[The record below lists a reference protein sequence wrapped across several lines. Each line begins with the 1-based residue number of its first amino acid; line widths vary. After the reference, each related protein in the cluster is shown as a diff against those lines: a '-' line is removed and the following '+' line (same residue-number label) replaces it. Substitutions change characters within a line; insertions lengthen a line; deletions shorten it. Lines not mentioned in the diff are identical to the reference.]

1 MTTRADVDRVARTL
15 RLRAVS
21 LKGSPH
27 ISRVVGILLLVL
39 AGVPSGA
46 AAQKDQ
52 FFDALLP
59 LYNALAGIYGD
70 EGPRL
75 TAQVEA
81 MSAALSRWDAA
92 NRDAEAMLR
101 ARLTGAGVS
110 TALQVHTLLG
120 SMALE
125 RGQYT
130 AALREF
136 NDDIRLDPQRA
147 AFQRF
152 RALLYEALNRPAEAA
167 DAFRAAWLA
176 SPTDAQNAYQM
187 LVHVSLRKS
196 AAERRA
202 ARDTLAAL
210 ERQLIAGQ
218 APKANAPFLS
228 IRPIADETG
237 GAMAFA
243 PAAYASA
250 FRLLLTGQLEEG
262 MSALRAA
269 VAADPLVADAALRG
283 EAATRGIAALRQG
296 QVSQAIEAFQTA
308 VMQTPDSSDVH
319 RLLATAQI
327 VDGDVSDGIEQLREA
342 VRLNPKNERA
352 WLALARALDDS
363 GDEAEAANVLRT
375 AIGGLPDAGELRWQ
389 HSVISGKRQ
398 QTDIAD
404 LALVDAA
411 DRLVLLA
418 GSAELQTRVARLAQ
432 THLDYDRAIA
442 LLERAAVLTP
452 NDPHVHQALGRA
464 YVDQGRDEEGYAELV
479 VALWLDPAGAGT
491 LTAIGSAHLAEGR
504 YSEAIAALTRA
515 VSLDT
520 ANPQSAQ
527 ALGEA
532 LVRAG
537 QITEGQPRLEEAA
550 RLQSRAVETQRRE
563 RTIGML
569 SLQGE
574 LHMTERNFD
583 AAITAWRQLIALE
596 NRSALG
602 HMRLADALRAS
613 TRLEPA
619 AAELQVAISLNAG
632 ADAHRRLAAVYA
644 ELGRPDDS
652 AREHRAYVD
661 LKLQELHQR
670 SRETP

>member
-1 MTTRADVDRVARTL
+1 MTSANHDSVAPTL
-15 RLRAVS
+15 RVCGASVN
-21 LKGSPH
+21 GSPRM
-27 ISRVVGILLLVL
+27 SLVLVALLLVI
-39 AGVPSGA
+39 ASFPSTA

-59 LYNALAGIYGD
+59 LYNALGGIYGD

-101 ARLTGAGVS
+101 ARLTGADVP

-125 RGQYT
+125 RGQFT
-130 AALREF
+130 TALREF
-136 NDDIRLDPQRA
+136 NDDVRLDPQRA
-147 AFQRF
+147 AFHRF
-152 RALLYEALNRPAEAA
+152 RALLFEALNRPAEAA

-176 SPTDAQNAYQM
+176 NPADPQNAYQL

-202 ARDTLAAL
+202 AHDTLAAL
-210 ERQLIAGQ
+210 ERQLVSGQ
-218 APKANAPFLS
+218 AAKANAPFLS

-243 PAAYASA
+243 PAAYATA
-250 FRLLLTGQLEEG
+250 ITLLLTGQLEAG
-262 MSALRAA
+262 MTALRAA
-269 VAADPLVADAALRG
+269 VAADPLVADPALRG
-283 EAATRGIAALRQG
+283 DAAARGIAALRQG
-296 QVSQAIEAFQTA
+296 QVNQAIQSFQAA
-308 VMQTPDSSDVH
+308 VTQAPDSSDVH

-327 VDGDVSDGIEQLREA
+327 VNGDVSDGIEQLRDA
-342 VRLNPKNERA
+342 VGVNPKNERA
-352 WLALARALDDS
+352 WLALARALDES
-363 GDEAEAANVLRT
+363 GDEVEAANVLRT
-375 AIGGLPDAGELRWQ
+375 AIGELPDAGELRWQ

-398 QTDIAD
+398 RTDNAD

-418 GSAELQTRVARLAQ
+418 GAGELQTRVARLAQ

-442 LLERAAVLTP
+442 LLERAALLTP
-452 NDPHVHQALGRA
+452 NDSNVHQALGRA

-479 VALWLDPAGAGT
+479 VSLWLDPADAGT
-491 LTAIGSAHLAEGR
+491 LTAIGSVHLAEGR
-504 YSEAIAALTRA
+504 YQDGIAALTRA
-515 VSLDT
+515 VSLDA

-537 QITEGQPRLEEAA
+537 QIADGQQRLAEAA
-550 RLQSRAVETQRRE
+550 RLQARAVETQRRE

-583 AAITAWRQLIALE
+583 AAVDAWQQLIALE
-596 NRSALG
+596 NRSAVG
-602 HMRLADALRAS
+602 HMRLADALAAS
-613 TRLEPA
+613 NRLEPA
-619 AAELQVAISLNAG
+619 AAELQVAISLDADP
-632 ADAHRRLAAVYA
+632 DAHRRLAAVYA
-644 ELGRPDDS
+644 ELGRADDS